1 MPQVRVP
8 SFIVV
13 DKSQPKR
20 IIAIL
25 DEALAA
31 WWKQNFPAFDVIEI
45 PLYFGIYTD
54 FSVGCFEY
62 MYTKEGHFF
71 LTEKPSN
78 LSLAEAYQ
86 IILNK

>member
-1 MPQVRVP
+1 MAQVQVP
-8 SFIVV
+8 NFIVV
-13 DKSQPKR
+13 DKSQPNR
-20 IIAIL
+20 IIAIV

-31 WWKQNFPAFDVIEI
+31 WWKQNVPIFDVIQI
-45 PLYFGIYTD
+45 NLHYGSYVDSNIGRFDYL
-54 FSVGCFEY
+54 
-62 MYTKEGHFF
+62 YTKEGHFF

>member
-1 MPQVRVP
+1 MTQVP
-8 SFIVV
+8 NFIVV

-20 IIAIL
+20 IIAIV

-31 WWKQNFPAFDVIEI
+31 WWKQNFPMFDVIQSH
-45 PLYFGIYTD
+45 LSFGIYTN
-54 FSVGCFEY
+54 SEIGRFEY
-62 MYTKEGHFF
+62 VYTKEGHFF

-78 LSLAEAYQ
+78 LSLAESYQ